1 MCIIIEQYLIAQDQY
16 TNVLSVYSHVYIAV
30 CEFRDI
36 LLGGLNGSF

>member
-1 MCIIIEQYLIAQDQY
+1 M
-16 TNVLSVYSHVYIAV
+16 NVLSVYSHVYIDI